1 MKKCFLGVMLM
12 LCFVSNIQADDTLQ
26 LRQWVGGNALCGW
39 YHNEQYIGTE
49 VIYNNKPWLLLGIGP
64 RYAFAQG
71 NNGLKL
77 FGYFALTSNVAKKQW
92 PIEKVEIDSFVVP
105 KLDNWNACFRTRA
118 GLELANNNT
127 PVYWGEDYIGY
138 QMIESLQI
146 QLRTEWK
153 YGQDLVSH
161 KNTWSQSIGPAWSSQ
176 IASVKFNGYIGMET
190 KHPYAKTGWI
200 ELRMVKQ

>member
-1 MKKCFLGVMLM
+1 MKKSLLATLIF
-12 LCFVSNIQADDTLQ
+12 CFVVFNVCADDTLQ

-39 YHNEQYIGTE
+39 YHNGRYLGTE
-49 VIYNNKPWLLLGIGP
+49 VIYNNKPWLLMGIGP
-64 RYAFAQG
+64 RYTLTQG

-92 PIEKVEIDSFVVP
+92 PVEKMEIDSFVVP
-105 KLDNWNACFRTRA
+105 KIGDWSACFRTRA
-118 GLELANNNT
+118 GLELANNNA

-138 QMIESLQI
+138 QLTKTQQI

-153 YGQDLVSH
+153 YGQNL
-161 KNTWSQSIGPAWSSQ
+161 WSQSIGPAWSSQ
-176 IASVKFNGYIGMET
+176 ISSVKFNGYIGVET

-200 ELRMVKQ
+200 ELRMVTQ